1 MGVDGGRGDSL
12 GGWEHQPGNQLSLD
26 AEWVAGYQTPGFPS
40 ALKQSQ
46 HQVDCHLL
54 NWKSIDPS
62 PPVWQSLR
70 TTFSPSGVRAPSWL
84 DRFGHCWVGDL
95 VICLLSSGLWA
106 KPRPGVALSPKWLL
120 HGPQSSSTWHMGA
133 RSQRAGTLAWL
144 RLGDAVESPQALD
157 ATLGESRQS
166 SKTQG
171 DVAPFLQISW
181 LQLTAKIE
189 QLRECLSVC
198 VCVCMYVCVYIC
210 MCAAYGCEYMFKSA
224 FVCICLGVCMFLYV
238 HNTHVYVYFTTQSH
252 CLVRLPCC
260 STFRSRVAVPSLCVQ
275 YSLFEVTCFKS
286 RQEWREKTFSPL
298 LCFFC

>member
-1 MGVDGGRGDSL
+1 MILHHRSD
-12 GGWEHQPGNQLSLD
+12 
-26 AEWVAGYQTPGFPS
+26 
-40 ALKQSQ
+40 
-46 HQVDCHLL
+46 
-54 NWKSIDPS
+54 
-62 PPVWQSLR
+62 
-70 TTFSPSGVRAPSWL
+70 SPSGPPSLPLGFGLQVGLTVL
-84 DRFGHCWVGDL
+84 DTVGS

-106 KPRPGVALSPKWLL
+106 KPRPGVALSPKLLL

-198 VCVCMYVCVYIC
+198 MHVCVCLHMYVCSIWVWVYVQVC
-210 MCAAYGCEYMFKSA
+210 FCLYMFGCMYVSVCAQHTCVCVLYHTKSL
-224 FVCICLGVCMFLYV
+224 LGPSALLQ
-238 HNTHVYVYFTTQSH
+238 YFQKQS
-252 CLVRLPCC
+252 
-260 STFRSRVAVPSLCVQ
+260 S
-275 YSLFEVTCFKS
+275 
-286 RQEWREKTFSPL
+286 SPL
-298 LCFFC
+298 FMCSIFTIWSNLFQTKTGMKGKNFLTSPLFLLLIILILHLLINITRNIFFASNYIWFCTNHFKISHQPALV